1 MGILDYIIM
10 LVFTGII
17 VTAGLSFGKT
27 GSSMKSYFAAGGA
40 VPWRISSL
48 SLFMSF
54 FSAGT
59 FVVWGSIAY
68 QHGFVAI
75 AIQMTMCL
83 AGFFVGMFIAP
94 AWQKSHALTAAEF
107 VSRRL
112 GVSVQ
117 KFYSYLIL
125 LISLMYTGAFLYPVA
140 KIINVSTG
148 FSIEACILV
157 LGILI
162 ILYTVVGGL
171 WGVMIT
177 DVVQFIVLTAAVV
190 IVVPLAFDRIDG
202 VDTLFTNAPPDFFQ
216 IVNEEYS
223 WLFLLAFAIY
233 NGIFIGGNW
242 AYVQRYTTV
251 DSPKSASKVGY
262 LFAGLYLIS
271 PFIWM
276 LPPMIYRIVNPD
288 LSGLENEGAYLM
300 MCKEVLPKGLIGL
313 MLGGMVFAT
322 ASSVNTTLN
331 LAAAVFTNDLYRS
344 IRPDTKP
351 KKLMFVAKSAVV
363 VFGIITILVALMVP
377 SAGGIVEIVLSVG
390 AVTGCSLYGPPIWA
404 LFSKYHTGRSILWCT
419 ILGLVI
425 NVYFKFL
432 HPLLTGISLSRAEE
446 MLAGAIIPFTL
457 LAGYE
462 IWARSKREVAP
473 DYIRYREEQR
483 MVSQSE
489 GAEDDE
495 TEQSSEEQN
504 RYGLK
509 VLARTMVITSF
520 IFIVLALIADHTALW
535 ITLFIGI
542 MVGLGALSVFR
553 YTNKRVK
560 AEV

>member
-1 MGILDYIIM
+1 MEILDYIIM
-10 LVFTGII
+10 LLFTGIVI
-17 VTAGLSFGKT
+17 AAGLSFGKT
-27 GSSMKSYFAAGGA
+27 GNSMKSYFAAGGA
-40 VPWRISSL
+40 VPWRISGL

-75 AIQMTMCL
+75 AIQMTMCF
-83 AGFFVGMFIAP
+83 AGLIVGVFIAP
-94 AWQKSHALTAAEF
+94 AWQKSRALTAAEF
-107 VSRRL
+107 VSQRL
-112 GVSVQ
+112 GLKVQ

-157 LGILI
+157 LGVLI

-177 DVVQFIVLTAAVV
+177 DVIQFIVLTAAVI
-190 IVVPLAFDRIDG
+190 IVVPLAFDRIGG
-202 VDTLFTNAPPDFFQ
+202 VEAFITRAPTNFFN

-223 WLFLLAFAIY
+223 WLFLLAFAVY

-251 DSPKSASKVGY
+251 DSPKSAKKVGY

-276 LPPMIYRIVNPD
+276 LPPMVYRIVNPE

-300 MCKEVLPKGLIGL
+300 ICKEVLPKGLIGL

-331 LAAAVFTNDLYRS
+331 LAAAVFTNDLYKS
-344 IRPDTKP
+344 VKPDTEP
-351 KKLMFVAKSAVV
+351 KQLMFIAKTAVV
-363 VFGIITILVALMVP
+363 VFGVITIVVAMLVP

-404 LFSKYHTGRSILWCT
+404 LFSKYHTGRSILCCT
-419 ILGLVI
+419 ILGLGI
-425 NVYFKFL
+425 NVYLKFL
-432 HPLLTGISLSRAEE
+432 NPLLTGVLLTRSEE
-446 MLAGAIIPFTL
+446 MLAGAVIPFAL

-462 IWARSKREVAP
+462 IWARRQQKEAR
-473 DYIRYREEQR
+473 DYIRYKELQQR
-483 MVSQSE
+483 NENESKDKQTE
-489 GAEDDE
+489 
-495 TEQSSEEQN
+495 EQSSEEQN
-504 RYGLK
+504 RYGLR
-509 VLARTMVITSF
+509 VLAKTIAITSF
-520 IFIVLALIADHTALW
+520 IFIALALIADHKALW
-535 ITLFIGI
+535 ITLLIGLI
-542 MVGLGALSVFR
+542 VGIGAWSVYR
-553 YTNKRVK
+553 HTDKKVK
-560 AEV
+560 TH

>member
-1 MGILDYIIM
+1 MEILDYIIM
-10 LVFTGII
+10 LLFTGVVIA
-17 VTAGLSFGKT
+17 AGLSFGKT

-40 VPWRISSL
+40 VPWRISGL

-68 QHGFVAI
+68 QHGFAAI
-75 AIQMTMCL
+75 AIQMTMCIGGL
-83 AGFFVGMFIAP
+83 AVGIFIAP
-94 AWQKSHALTAAEF
+94 AWQKSRALTAAEF

-112 GVSVQ
+112 GISVQ

-177 DVVQFIVLTAAVV
+177 DVIQFIVLTAAVV
-190 IVVPLAFDRIDG
+190 IVVPLAFDRIGG
-202 VDTLFTNAPPDFFQ
+202 VGELFANAPPDFFN

-251 DSPKSASKVGY
+251 DSPRSASKVGY

-276 LPPMIYRIVNPD
+276 LPPMIYRIVNPE

-331 LAAAVFTNDLYRS
+331 LAAAVFTNDLYKS
-344 IRPDTKP
+344 VRPNTKP
-351 KKLMFVAKSAVV
+351 KQLMLVAKGAVI
-363 VFGIITILVALMVP
+363 VFGILTILVALMVP

-390 AVTGCSLYGPPIWA
+390 AVTGCSLYSPPIWA

-419 ILGLVI
+419 ILGLGI

-432 HPLLTGISLSRAEE
+432 HPILVGVSLTRAEE
-446 MLAGAIIPFTL
+446 MLAGAIIPFVL

-462 IWARSKREVAP
+462 IWARSRGRVAD
-473 DYIRYREEQR
+473 DYIRYKEGPQRIANQPEE
-483 MVSQSE
+483 E
-489 GAEDDE
+489 DAE
-495 TEQSSEEQN
+495 EQSSEEQN

-509 VLARTMVITSF
+509 VLARTMVITSL
-520 IFIVLALIADHTALW
+520 IFIVLALIADYKALW
-535 ITLFIGI
+535 ITLAIGI
-542 MVGLGALSVFR
+542 IVGIGAWSVYR
-553 YTNKRVK
+553 YTRKV
-560 AEV
+560 V

>member
-1 MGILDYIIM
+1 MEILDYIIM
-10 LVFTGII
+10 LLFTGIVI
-17 VTAGLSFGKT
+17 AAGLSFGKT

-40 VPWRISSL
+40 VPWRISGL

-83 AGFFVGMFIAP
+83 GGLAVGIFIAP

-112 GVSVQ
+112 GISVQ

-177 DVVQFIVLTAAVV
+177 DVVQFIVLTAAVI
-190 IVVPLAFDRIDG
+190 IVVPLAFDRIGG
-202 VDTLFTNAPPDFFQ
+202 VGELFTNAPPDFFQ

-223 WLFLLAFAIY
+223 WLFLLAFATY

-276 LPPMIYRIVNPD
+276 LPPMIYRIINPE

-331 LAAAVFTNDLYRS
+331 LAAAVFTNDLYKS
-344 IRPDTKP
+344 VRPDTKP
-351 KKLMFVAKSAVV
+351 KQLMFVAKMAVV
-363 VFGIITILVALMVP
+363 IFGAMTIVVALLVP

-404 LFSKYHTGRSILWCT
+404 LFSKHHTGHSILWCT
-419 ILGLVI
+419 VLGLAI

-432 HPLLTGISLSRAEE
+432 HSLLTGISLSRAEE
-446 MLAGAIIPFTL
+446 MLAGAVIPFAL

-462 IWARSKREVAP
+462 VWARSRKGIAR
-473 DYIRYREEQR
+473 DYIHYKEEQQR
-483 MVSQSE
+483 IANQPE
-489 GAEDDE
+489 EEDTE
-495 TEQSSEEQN
+495 EQSSEEQN

-509 VLARTMVITSF
+509 VLARTMAITSL
-520 IFIVLALIADHTALW
+520 IFIVLALIADHKALW
-535 ITLFIGI
+535 ITLSIGI
-542 MVGLGALSVFR
+542 IVALGAWSIFR
-553 YTNKRVK
+553 YTNKKVK
-560 AEV
+560 ADV